1 MERFIDTFFKP
12 SVIASTW
19 PKIVDGMLI
28 TVELAI
34 VVVLSGLAFGLLLAL
49 LRTAQ
54 VRVVNALI
62 IVFVDVLRAL
72 PPLVMVL
79 IVYFGLPN
87 VGLTL
92 PSFAVLWLVLAA
104 VLAAFAEEIFWA
116 GILSVRRGQ
125 WDAARSTGLTFTDT
139 LVFVVM
145 PQTIRMVLPPLV
157 NRIRLWLVD
166 VASLVFCAFFSWKS
180 WTLAHEAWVDGQVS
194 NSMWSPPLA
203 IPYVLMASGMTL
215 LCVQILLQLAIPL
228 SRPASR

>member
-34 VVVLSGLAFGLLLAL
+34 VVLLSGLAFGLLLAL

-145 PQTIRMVLPPLV
+145 PQTVRMVLPPLV
-157 NRIRLWLVD
+157 NRTIAITKNTALGTVIGVPELLNQATTAVSFLSN
-166 VASLVFCAFFSWKS
+166 ATPL
-180 WTLAHEAWVDGQVS
+180 TLAAVGYLIIFV
-194 NSMWSPPLA
+194 PV
-203 IPYVLMASGMTL
+203 VLFGSWLERRYAFRK
-215 LCVQILLQLAIPL
+215 A
-228 SRPASR
+228 

>member
-125 WDAARSTGLTFTDT
+125 WDAARSTGLTFADT

-157 NRIRLWLVD
+157 NRTIAITKNTALGTVIGVPELLNQATTAVSFLSN
-166 VASLVFCAFFSWKS
+166 ATPL
-180 WTLAHEAWVDGQVS
+180 TLAAVGYLIIFV
-194 NSMWSPPLA
+194 PV
-203 IPYVLMASGMTL
+203 VLFGSWLERRYAFRK
-215 LCVQILLQLAIPL
+215 A
-228 SRPASR
+228 

>member
-19 PKIVDGMLI
+19 PKILDGMLV
-28 TVELAI
+28 TVELGFA
-34 VVVLSGLAFGLLLAL
+34 VVISGLAVGLLLAL
-49 LRTAQ
+49 IRIGQIRL
-54 VRVVNALI
+54 VNAVI
-62 IVFVDVLRAL
+62 IVLVDVLRAL
-72 PPLVMVL
+72 PPLVMML

-125 WDAARSTGLTFTDT
+125 WDAARSTGLTFVDT
-139 LVFVVM
+139 LAFVVL

-157 NRIRLWLVD
+157 NRTIAITKNTALGTVIGVPELLSQATTAVSFLSNATPLVLAAIGYLIIFLPVVVLGGWLEQR
-166 VASLVFCAFFSWKS
+166 FAFRK
-180 WTLAHEAWVDGQVS
+180 A
-194 NSMWSPPLA
+194 
-203 IPYVLMASGMTL
+203 
-215 LCVQILLQLAIPL
+215 
-228 SRPASR
+228 